1 MAAQEMILKLL
12 FNDEGTFVGLEQ
24 INQELKKVDKSTA
37 ETSKGFTSA
46 KAELRALQNQMLEMD
61 QSSEEFKKASV
72 RAAQLKDSISD
83 LSAEISANAG
93 NAFEGLSNNVGLF
106 GSRLMDLDLAGA
118 GQALKNMG
126 SNVSKIDFKTLKNE
140 VGGLVSGFAS
150 LAKAIISN
158 PILLLAGAVALI
170 IANFEDLVKL
180 FPSIEMGLSGI
191 NEQERES
198 LTISKA
204 KADASQKAYESIDKQ
219 TNILKLQGKS
229 EREILNIKL
238 KALETAIA
246 DRKAQLQITE
256 KQAITQVETAKRNR
270 EILEGII
277 RFLTAPL
284 QLLLTAVDEIAK
296 LVGVDSKLA
305 EGFTDLAA
313 GLLIDP
319 EELETEL
326 NKTIQENKD
335 AITTMENDYAGL
347 QLSIKAMDKKASDDK
362 KAKLQKEVDEYEKA
376 QQEITDLLAKWDEE
390 RIAEEEKTDAER
402 RKAYQERRDAE
413 IKAEDDKFKALNAI
427 QESAKEKEITTAVEA
442 SEALYALAGGDAAA
456 EALIAENLAKQIT
469 DINKKY
475 ADEEIKI
482 EEEKNKKKQDLRMAN
497 IAKAFE
503 MAELAVGALMDLNQ
517 AAAKGDEASQRKA
530 FERNKMLQKAQA
542 TISMAAGIVQ
552 QLAVPK
558 DQLTGMNFLKAAAV
572 AAAGAA
578 NIVKINQTQFNGGGG
593 SPSSGANLNAPTG
606 GGNAPAIDFSGANM
620 QTNAPGSVET
630 YVLAGNVANA
640 LEARQKI
647 IDQSYL

>member
-1 MAAQEMILKLL
+1 M
-12 FNDEGTFVGLEQ
+12 
-24 INQELKKVDKSTA
+24 
-37 ETSKGFTSA
+37 
-46 KAELRALQNQMLEMD
+46 
-61 QSSEEFKKASV
+61 
-72 RAAQLKDSISD
+72 
-83 LSAEISANAG
+83 
-93 NAFEGLSNNVGLF
+93 
-106 GSRLMDLDLAGA
+106 
-118 GQALKNMG
+118 
-126 SNVSKIDFKTLKNE
+126 
-140 VGGLVSGFAS
+140 
-150 LAKAIISN
+150 
-158 PILLLAGAVALI
+158 
-170 IANFEDLVKL
+170 
-180 FPSIEMGLSGI
+180 
-191 NEQERES
+191 
-198 LTISKA
+198 
-204 KADASQKAYESIDKQ
+204 
-219 TNILKLQGKS
+219 
-229 EREILNIKL
+229 
-238 KALETAIA
+238 
-246 DRKAQLQITE
+246 
-256 KQAITQVETAKRNR
+256 
-270 EILEGII
+270 
-277 RFLTAPL
+277 
-284 QLLLTAVDEIAK
+284 
-296 LVGVDSKLA
+296 VGVDSKLA

>member
-1 MAAQEMILKLL
+1 MILKLL

-482 EEEKNKKKQDLRMAN
+482 EEEKNKKKQELRMAN

-503 MAELAVGALMDLNQ
+503 MAELAVGALIDLNQ

-620 QTNAPGSVET
+620 QTNAPGTVET